1 MLRRYRSTVLLAAA
15 ALALTASAAFAGK
28 PALDKTESVAGKP
41 VTLSGPQI
49 INSTCTIG
57 VTGAP
62 SAAIPGYILP
72 PNDRYFTLV
81 RSADCATCSGP
92 GGVEAQIANVTL
104 NFPVA
109 CAVPV
114 EISIVGATGTPSCRA
129 VDATSVIMP
138 PVPANLVAPAPGLYT
153 FSIPLPPGIC
163 INGDAFLGVNFV
175 ADGACATPAT
185 RPQLV
190 TRAAGALCTS
200 YNIYPGGG
208 PDDLV
213 AIGFPGNP
221 LMNLEVVCCSA
232 VPNEHR
238 SWGQLKIRYGR

>member
-1 MLRRYRSTVLLAAA
+1 MLSRYRNIVLLSAAATALLAA
-15 ALALTASAAFAGK
+15 SAFAGK
-28 PALDKTESVAGKP
+28 PAPQGESVLGKP
-41 VTLSGPQI
+41 VIETGPQHT
-49 INSTCTIG
+49 NSTCTIG

-62 SAAIPGYILP
+62 TWTIPGYILP

-81 RSADCATCSGP
+81 RSGDCTTCTGP

-109 CAVPV
+109 CSVPV
-114 EISIVGATGTPSCRA
+114 EISIVGATGAPACRS
-129 VDATSVIMP
+129 VDVTSVLMP
-138 PVPANLVAPAPGLYT
+138 PIALNLTAPAPGMYS

-175 ADGACATPAT
+175 ADGACATNAT

-190 TRAAGALCTS
+190 TTASGSACTS

-221 LMNLEVVCCSA
+221 RMNLEVVCCSA
-232 VPNEHR
+232 VPTEHR